1 MKALPKIV
9 TIFAKIAE
17 VFCWVGTGLCAAS
30 LFVIAIGKETLL
42 KYFTDIQS
50 STDLTVNGFSV
61 DLTSIDPNMAVR
73 AFVLGFVMLIITL
86 VLMAMIC
93 RNIYLIFKTANG
105 ETKFSQGKTPFQ
117 PDIVR
122 MIREIGIFSIAIP
135 IVEIIM
141 SIVGSF
147 VLGPLGAEFD
157 FSVNMVSVFFGLVVL
172 CLSQFFAY
180 GVQLQKETDGLV

>member
-1 MKALPKIV
+1 
-9 TIFAKIAE
+9 
-17 VFCWVGTGLCAAS
+17 
-30 LFVIAIGKETLL
+30 
-42 KYFTDIQS
+42 
-50 STDLTVNGFSV
+50 
-61 DLTSIDPNMAVR
+61 
-73 AFVLGFVMLIITL
+73 
-86 VLMAMIC
+86 MAMIC

-141 SIVGSF
+141 SIVGSL

-157 FSVNMVSVFFGLVVL
+157 FSVNLVSVFFGLVVL